1 MGETIE
7 NPNYREIINTVPQ
20 MIWKIDRN
28 LKTVYSNR
36 AWKKYTGGDFE
47 VLDSKIIHK
56 DDFINTI
63 CAYENSKKSSFFEVT
78 RRIKNSENIYHWF
91 LTRGIWLNDFCYG
104 TCTDINELTELK
116 KEQLLAESTRI
127 SLSKYAALLAQDAKD
142 SKEEKELAEL
152 VRLSLVEDAKLLAQD
167 AKDSK
172 EEKELAELVRLSLV
186 EDAKLLAV
194 SVLEKE
200 QKSENN
206 RINLE
211 QIAIVNEKEKVKA
224 EITRIELEETAI
236 EKENTRKDLFKDAKR
251 LKEMALQKEKEKLLA
266 EHTRVSLVETAII
279 KEKEKII
286 AENTRLSLVETAII
300 KEKEKIIAENAR
312 ISLEEIAI
320 QKEKEKMIAE
330 QKRIELEEIAIQKE
344 KDKLLADKNRIKL
357 EETAALLATEVIT
370 KEKER
375 IINDKHRSELEKHN
389 LELTEAKYAEEELL
403 SFISHEIRNSL
414 YQTISMNSFLQE
426 TSLTNEQ
433 QEYLTMLKNSSD
445 FMLRLINNLL
455 DKKKSDYNNIQLQT
469 VDLNLFFEQVVK
481 TNEKQIEEKNILF
494 NKEIPKFN
502 FAILTNYDKF
512 LEIFTNLIGNA
523 IKFTDKGSISLIV
536 KIVNETENKLEL
548 EIVISDTG
556 IGIQADKIDNLF
568 KPFTQSS
575 DYIKEKYGG
584 SGLGLSICKKIIT
597 LMNGTIFITSV
608 FNEGTTF
615 TINLPFEKKSLQ

>member
-286 AENTRLSLVETAII
+286 AEN
-300 KEKEKIIAENAR
+300 AR

-469 VDLNLFFEQVVK
+469 VDLNLIFEQVVK
-481 TNEKQIEEKNILF
+481 TNEKQIEEKNI
-494 NKEIPKFN
+494 
-502 FAILTNYDKF
+502 
-512 LEIFTNLIGNA
+512 
-523 IKFTDKGSISLIV
+523 
-536 KIVNETENKLEL
+536 
-548 EIVISDTG
+548 
-556 IGIQADKIDNLF
+556 
-568 KPFTQSS
+568 
-575 DYIKEKYGG
+575 
-584 SGLGLSICKKIIT
+584 
-597 LMNGTIFITSV
+597 
-608 FNEGTTF
+608 
-615 TINLPFEKKSLQ
+615 

>member
-300 KEKEKIIAENAR
+300 
-312 ISLEEIAI
+312 
-320 QKEKEKMIAE
+320 KEKEKMIAE